1 MNVEKGKYGNM
12 QIISQLS
19 HTEYSLRERTEKMK
33 NSVIFILGMEV
44 HIRKLSAWRA
54 GGSGV
59 RGRSWLHSEFEASL
73 GCTKPYL
80 KLLYNDLKIEGCT
93 QIKLR

>member
-1 MNVEKGKYGNM
+1 MNVKPWFWKKKENM

-33 NSVIFILGMEV
+33 NPEIFILGMEV

-73 GCTKPYL
+73 SCKKKTL
-80 KLLYNDLKIEGCT
+80 S
-93 QIKLR
+93 QITMI